1 MREKESG
8 LKIHS
13 SEKIKVRMVLLF
25 GESQLLFISHQSK
38 RVFDFFSLV
47 WSEDIVLYIAYI
59 GRVKEVS
66 LLHVKQ
72 KITSI

>member
-8 LKIHS
+8 LKSHS

-25 GESQLLFISHQSK
+25 GESQLLFIPHQGK

-47 WSEDIVLYIAYI
+47 WSEDIVLYIVYI
-59 GRVKEVS
+59 GRMKEVS
-66 LLHVKQ
+66 LLHVK
-72 KITSI
+72 